1 MCNRKIEEEFL
12 VIYQQIA
19 EAVRNG
25 NVKLTKELTQNAV
38 DQGCNPIEI
47 IDEALVKGMGV
58 VGELFGSG
66 EMFVPEVMMASKAM
80 NSGMEL
86 IKPLINSEDIK
97 SKATCVFATVK
108 GDLHDIGKKLI
119 VLMLQGAG
127 FKVIDLGV
135 DVKIEAIIEAVK
147 REKADIVG
155 MSAMLTTTMNY
166 MKEVA
171 DTLKEGGLDNV
182 KIMIGGAPV
191 SHEFAVKIGCNYA
204 KDASEA
210 VELANRLVKA

>member
-1 MCNRKIEEEFL
+1 MIL
-12 VIYQQIA
+12 QQIA
-19 EAVRNG
+19 EAVISG
-25 NVKLTKELTQNAV
+25 NVKLAKELTQNAIN
-38 DQGCNPIEI
+38 QGCDPIEI
-47 IDEALVKGMGV
+47 IDEGLVKGMGV
-58 VGELFGSG
+58 VGDLFGAG
-66 EMFVPEVMMASKAM
+66 QMFVPEVMMASKAM

-86 IKPLINSEDIK
+86 IKPLINAEDIK

-108 GDLHDIGKKLI
+108 GDLHDIGKKLV
-119 VLMLQGAG
+119 VLMLEGAG

-135 DVKIEAIIEAVK
+135 DIKTETIVEAVK

-171 DTLKEGGLDNV
+171 DTLKEAGLENV
-182 KIMIGGAPV
+182 KIMIGGAPI
-191 SHEFAVKIGCNYA
+191 SHEFAEKIGCNYS

-210 VELANRLVKA
+210 VELANKLIEA

>member
-1 MCNRKIEEEFL
+1 MIF
-12 VIYQQIA
+12 QQIA

-25 NVKLTKELTQNAV
+25 KVKDAKELTQKAI
-38 DQGCNPIEI
+38 DEGCNPIEI
-47 IDEALVKGMGV
+47 IDEGLVKGMDV

-66 EMFVPEVMMASKAM
+66 QMFVPEVMMASKAM

-86 IKPLINSEDIK
+86 IKPLIGADEIK

-108 GDLHDIGKKLI
+108 GDLHDIGKKLV
-119 VLMLQGAG
+119 VLMLEGAG
-127 FKVIDLGV
+127 FRVIDLGV
-135 DVKIEAIIEAVK
+135 DVKVETIVEAVK
-147 REKADIVG
+147 KENADIVG
-155 MSAMLTTTMNY
+155 LSAMLTTTMNC

-171 DTLKEGGLDNV
+171 DTLKEAGLDKV

-191 SHEFAVKIGCNYA
+191 NDSYAEKIGCRYS

-210 VELANRLVKA
+210 VILANKLVEEL